1 MVLKYALV
9 EADRKFMELEKKV
22 KTNST
27 AAGAGGAS
35 SKTMGAGKIAVGSSR
50 NQAVKKELSMSDA

>member
-22 KTNST
+22 KTNS
-27 AAGAGGAS
+27 AGSAS
-35 SKTMGAGKIAVGSSR
+35 SKTIGAGKIAVGSSR
-50 NQAVKKELSMSDA
+50 NQAVKKE